1 MPRQCEDCAKTFVH
15 RQSLFRHKKKCK
27 GSSVHVPMPASYRKE
42 IVSSDNHTAKLKQLS
57 KLIEDADEVSLCKDS
72 DDVSVND
79 DTTDEESSA
88 EEFIDD
94 EERYDHQL
102 WFLLCIKCFKHD
114 LSIYEC
120 MFRTLTLYFAL
131 EKDAPYQ
138 KIMDDVEKK
147 EKQGLSFVDALDN
160 AIEKNQDLIEEA
172 VAEYRDKTLHWRDE
186 PINVWRYIAIPSKY
200 RCDWFTKTECRC
212 ERNTCSLLKTF
223 RYFALT
229 MHAMEIDDL
238 MQDLIEAVRNRDDDI
253 TRDDAL
259 DMELKA
265 REQSILSKFMEAK
278 NRMDRGGY
286 DAQCMHK
293 LLQKDK

>member
-1 MPRQCEDCAKTFVH
+1 MQ
-15 RQSLFRHKKKCK
+15 
-27 GSSVHVPMPASYRKE
+27 
-42 IVSSDNHTAKLKQLS
+42 LK
-57 KLIEDADEVSLCKDS
+57 
-72 DDVSVND
+72 
-79 DTTDEESSA
+79 
-88 EEFIDD
+88 
-94 EERYDHQL
+94 
-102 WFLLCIKCFKHD
+102 
-114 LSIYEC
+114 
-120 MFRTLTLYFAL
+120 
-131 EKDAPYQ
+131 
-138 KIMDDVEKK
+138 
-147 EKQGLSFVDALDN
+147 
-160 AIEKNQDLIEEA
+160 KNQDLIEEA
-172 VAEYRDKTLHWRDE
+172 VADNHDKTLHWRDE
-186 PINVWRYIAIPSKY
+186 PINIWRYIAIPSKY

-278 NRMDRGGY
+278 NRMGRHGY
-286 DAQCMHK
+286 AGECMHR